1 MQLAELNTDE
11 TPSVSPRTR
20 RLVLAIGPL
29 AGLAVGLWLHTQGDP
44 PAQAITLG
52 CLLWIALWWLF
63 EPLPAAFTALIPL
76 SILPMTGVISPKQ
89 VAEAFGNELI
99 LLLMGGFM
107 LAAALERNHAH
118 RRLALGMVRAFGG
131 HSGRHL
137 LWGFVFATGFISMW
151 ISNTAATLM
160 LLPVAM
166 AVLEDYRDPRL
177 RVPLVLGIAYA
188 ASVGGWGTPIG
199 TPPNLVFM
207 EVYAQATGARMG
219 FLEWMKFGIPAVLIF
234 LPLLALWLGRHLRG
248 APAAEVPQLGP
259 WHASERRVLAV
270 FALVVAAW
278 VFRSEPFGGWTEL
291 VGLPKVSDAS
301 IALVGVLLMGIVPDG
316 RGSTLLDW
324 PTAERVPWAA
334 LILFAGGIA
343 LATAFQ
349 TSGLGERIATA
360 LVALREWPAWLLIV
374 AVCLGVTLLSEIASN
389 TPTAVLLMPILAA
402 TASAGG
408 IDPALL
414 MVPAVLAASCGFM
427 LPVATAPNLVAYGTG
442 MVPLRRMMREGLV
455 LDLIGVAVL
464 SGICIALF
472 WR

>member
-1 MQLAELNTDE
+1 MQLAESMTEESAAGPPAL
-11 TPSVSPRTR
+11 R
-20 RLVLAIGPL
+20 RVALLLGPL
-29 AGLAVGLWLHTQGDP
+29 AGVLLAAGLHVRGDS
-44 PAQAITLG
+44 PALAITLG
-52 CLLWIALWWLF
+52 CLVWVALWWLF
-63 EPLPAAFTALIPL
+63 EPVPAAFTALIPM
-76 SILPMTGVISPKQ
+76 SVLPMAGVITPKQ

-107 LAAALERNHAH
+107 MAAALERNHAH

-137 LWGFVFATGFISMW
+137 LWGFVFATGLVSMW

-160 LLPVAM
+160 MLPVAM
-166 AVLEDYRDPRL
+166 AVLEDYRDERL

-207 EVYAQATGARMG
+207 QVYEQTTGTRMG
-219 FLEWMKFGIPAVLIF
+219 FLEWMKFGLPIALLF
-234 LPLLALWLGRHLRG
+234 LPLLALWLGRHLKG
-248 APAAEVPQLGP
+248 SPAAEVPPLGP
-259 WHASERRVLAV
+259 WHASERRVLMV
-270 FALVVAAW
+270 FALIVAAW
-278 VFRSEPFGGWTEL
+278 IFRSEPFGGWT
-291 VGLPKVSDAS
+291 GLTGMKSVNDAS
-301 IALVGVLLMGIVPDG
+301 IALFGVLLMGIIPDG

-334 LILFAGGIA
+334 LVLFAGGIA

-349 TSGLGERIATA
+349 TSGLGDRIAA
-360 LVALREWPAWLLIV
+360 LLGGLRDWPAWLLIIG
-374 AVCLGVTLLSEIASN
+374 VCLGVTLLSEIASN
-389 TPTAVLLMPILAA
+389 TATAVLLMPILAA
-402 TASAGG
+402 TATATGV
-408 IDPALL
+408 DPALL

-442 MVPLRRMMREGLV
+442 MVPLQRMMREGVV

-464 SGICIALF
+464 SGVCILFF

>member
-1 MQLAELNTDE
+1 MQLAESMNE
-11 TPSVSPRTR
+11 ASAARPSALR
-20 RLVLAIGPL
+20 RVALLVGPL
-29 AGLAVGLWLHTQGDP
+29 AGVLLAAGLNARGDS
-44 PAQAITLG
+44 PALAITLG
-52 CLLWIALWWLF
+52 CLTWVALWWLF
-63 EPLPAAFTALIPL
+63 EPVPAAFTALIPM
-76 SILPMTGVISPKQ
+76 SVLPMAGVITPKQ

-107 LAAALERNHAH
+107 MAAALERNHAH

-131 HSGRHL
+131 DSGRHL
-137 LWGFVFATGFISMW
+137 LWGFVFATGLVSMW

-160 LLPVAM
+160 MLPVAM

-207 EVYAQATGARMG
+207 QVYEQTTGTRMG
-219 FLEWMKFGIPAVLIF
+219 FLEWMKFGLPIALLF
-234 LPLLALWLGRHLRG
+234 LPLLALWLGRHLKG
-248 APAAEVPQLGP
+248 SPAAEVPRLGP
-259 WHASERRVLAV
+259 WHVSERRVLMV

-278 VFRSEPFGGWTEL
+278 IFRTEPFGGWAGL
-291 VGLPKVSDAS
+291 VGMKSVNDAS
-301 IALVGVLLMGIVPDG
+301 IALFGVLLMGIIPDG

-334 LILFAGGIA
+334 LVLFAGGIA

-349 TSGLGERIATA
+349 TSGLGDRIAV
-360 LVALREWPAWLLIV
+360 LLGGLRDVPAWLLIIG
-374 AVCLGVTLLSEIASN
+374 VCLGVTLLSEIASN
-389 TPTAVLLMPILAA
+389 TATAVLLMPILAA
-402 TASAGG
+402 TAVATGV
-408 IDPALL
+408 DPALL

-442 MVPLRRMMREGLV
+442 MVPLQRMMREGFV

-464 SGICIALF
+464 SGVCILFF